1 MYGQNVIPQEF
12 LKSFDYDVQEL
23 MNNTVKM
30 NQAVDRLTAELKK
43 ALAEQERVRILEST
57 IRNLEGNLKDWKGRS
72 QNAEKTLAS
81 MVGRSDEDMRTIQV
95 CHPLISCSLGWKSSQ

>member
-1 MYGQNVIPQEF
+1 MYGQNVIPPEF

-23 MNNTVKM
+23 INNTVKM

-43 ALAEQERVRILEST
+43 ALAEQERVRTLEST
-57 IRNLEGNLKDWKGRS
+57 IRNLEGDLKDWKERS

-81 MVGRSDEDMRTIQV
+81 IAGRSDEDMRTIQV
-95 CHPLISCSLGWKSSQ
+95 CNILISCSLEWKSN